1 MSNLLYCTD
10 CCLSLI
16 VLYKK
21 YMIKKTIVDIS
32 AYTGSVP
39 ATRARDR
46 RCQCSGGPGAD
57 NTPRLSPG

>member
-1 MSNLLYCTD
+1 
-10 CCLSLI
+10 
-16 VLYKK
+16 
-21 YMIKKTIVDIS
+21 MIKKTIVDIS